1 MTKKIKRAAG
11 CHGNQ
16 QKPPNLPKIR
26 QYLSPNYL
34 KIVKCSIIES
44 LTQCFCRLS
53 MI

>member
-1 MTKKIKRAAG
+1 MAAR

-26 QYLSPNYL
+26 QYL
-34 KIVKCSIIES
+34 KILKCSVIES
-44 LTQCFCRLS
+44 LKIKG